1 MKHFDRRTFLKLS
14 GVSAAML
21 VLAACDEIGADS
33 VGSSTSSSADTS
45 SSSSSPS
52 SSASSSSKVQTLP
65 VLRDGQKIMEQ
76 INDEMSRR
84 KIENVHLKYS
94 TGLEHAI
101 QADAQMFVDYGKP
114 EIPAETGDAMRGEY
128 VDKMWQGLYEAG
140 YESSSSGFM
149 MMLKQYRIGVDL
161 GYGDDGV
168 YRLTKPYPRTADEF
182 RLLVDDLVSEY
193 GAQKDDLY
201 YNVGITVV
209 TLEDQT
215 YWGAFVIPTGKD
227 GV

>member
-33 VGSSTSSSADTS
+33 ASSSISSSADTS
-45 SSSSSPS
+45 SSSTSSS
-52 SSASSSSKVQTLP
+52 SSAASSSTVQTLP
-65 VLRDGQKIMEQ
+65 ILRDGQKIAEQ
-76 INDEMSRR
+76 INAEMSRR

-94 TGLEHAI
+94 IGLEHAI
-101 QADAQMFVDYGKP
+101 QADVQMFVDYGKS
-114 EIPAETGDAMRGEY
+114 EIPAKTGDAMRGEY
-128 VDKMWQGLYEAG
+128 VNQMWQGLYEAG

-149 MMLKQYRIGVDL
+149 MMLKQYRIGADL

-182 RLLVDDLVSEY
+182 RLLVDDLVNEY
-193 GAQKDDLY
+193 GAQEDDRY

-209 TLEDQT
+209 TLEGQS
-215 YWGAFVIPTGKD
+215 YWAAFIIPTSKD

>member
-101 QADAQMFVDYGKP
+101 QADAQMFVDLGKP

-193 GAQKDDLY
+193 GAQKDNLY